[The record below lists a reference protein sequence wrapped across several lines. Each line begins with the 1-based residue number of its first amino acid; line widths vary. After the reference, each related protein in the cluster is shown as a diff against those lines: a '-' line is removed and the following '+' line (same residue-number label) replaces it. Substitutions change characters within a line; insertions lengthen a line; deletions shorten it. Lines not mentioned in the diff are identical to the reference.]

1 MIMVL
6 NPRTFKSQ
14 DNTHMMKVQRLE
26 EDEMVGQG
34 SESKKKRK
42 KASLAEKTRNRS
54 LEAILADGQVEQR
67 TTYGVAHCDI
77 VSPPPK
83 GGTLRKLCSVC
94 GFKAPYLCTITG
106 MPYCSRPCYALHEES
121 RLKGK

>member
-1 MIMVL
+1 
-6 NPRTFKSQ
+6 
-14 DNTHMMKVQRLE
+14 MMKVQRVE

-42 KASLAEKTRNRS
+42 KASLAEKTRNRTI
-54 LEAILADGQVEQR
+54 EAMLTDGQVEQR

-94 GFKAPYLCTITG
+94 GFKAPYLCTVTG